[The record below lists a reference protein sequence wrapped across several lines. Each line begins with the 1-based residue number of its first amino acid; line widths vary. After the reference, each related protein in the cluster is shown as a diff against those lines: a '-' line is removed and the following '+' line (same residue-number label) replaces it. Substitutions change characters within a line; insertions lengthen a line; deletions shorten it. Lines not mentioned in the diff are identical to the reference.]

1 MRDEERLNLVRALIV
16 EFIGP
21 FTLVLAGAGA
31 IIMTQGKDLVA
42 IALAHGLAIGLM
54 VAAAGHISGGVYNP
68 AITCG
73 LLLARKL
80 TPLQGISYIIAQLL
94 GGLAAAFCLKGI
106 FPSQLVDATKLGAP
120 VLGPGVGT
128 WSALVLEIIMTFF
141 LMFVIYGT
149 AVDERGPRAI
159 ASLAIGLTITM
170 DIFFGGNI
178 TGAVMNPARQFG
190 PALVQNVWSNWWV
203 WWVGPIV
210 GALIAADLY
219 AYVLQKRGEP
229 PKPDVLEGELPR
241 DRRV

>member
-1 MRDEERLNLVRALIV
+1 VRDEERLNLIRALIV

-31 IIMTQGKDLVA
+31 IVITQGKDLVA

-80 TPLQGISYIIAQLL
+80 TPVQGISYIVAQLL
-94 GGLAAAFCLKGI
+94 GGVAAAFCLKGI

-120 VLGPGVGT
+120 VVGPGVGT
-128 WSALVLEIIMTFF
+128 WAALTLEIIMTFF

-159 ASLAIGLTITM
+159 APLAIGLTITM
-170 DIFFGGNI
+170 DIFFGGGI
-178 TGAVMNPARQFG
+178 SGAVMNPARQLG
-190 PALVQNVWSNWWV
+190 PALVQNVWSNWWI

-219 AYVLQKRGEP
+219 AYVLQVRGREP
-229 PKPDVLEGELPR
+229 RPDVLEGDIPR